1 MGGAVATEA
10 QRIYH
15 SLSEEEQQIA
25 RCIFLSLIQLNDDK
39 TATRRRA
46 TISELITTKDSEPKV
61 RNIIHQFARSGV
73 WILVTSANQQQIE
86 IVEVAHEALIQHWK
100 ELRDWINGKWD
111 LIQQKRKIEQAAQE
125 WQEHNCSCDYLL
137 SGRALQ
143 NAGEFMKQE
152 QNNPDLSISSQA
164 EKFIKLGLN
173 KRSSLV
179 LRSILV
185 LMIFPALATFFLAN
199 FFFFKFAQFA
209 LLRED
214 NDCIQNREAP
224 LLVRYMILMNQRDN
238 LENLVLCNDDLSGFD
253 LSGTTLW
260 MTNFKAAQLQGTNF
274 QDAFLV
280 EADFRGANLRDANLR
295 GAFIEGA
302 IFDNS
307 LLWKT
312 DLSTV
317 QGATEEQLSKAQL
330 CETQLPDNIELN
342 ANRDCQV
349 LRD

>member
-1 MGGAVATEA
+1 M
-10 QRIYH
+10 
-15 SLSEEEQQIA
+15 
-25 RCIFLSLIQLNDDK
+25 
-39 TATRRRA
+39 
-46 TISELITTKDSEPKV
+46 
-61 RNIIHQFARSGV
+61 
-73 WILVTSANQQQIE
+73 TSANQQQIE

-199 FFFFKFAQFA
+199 FSF
-209 LLRED
+209 
-214 NDCIQNREAP
+214 
-224 LLVRYMILMNQRDN
+224 
-238 LENLVLCNDDLSGFD
+238 S
-253 LSGTTLW
+253 SSH
-260 MTNFKAAQLQGTNF
+260 
-274 QDAFLV
+274 
-280 EADFRGANLRDANLR
+280 
-295 GAFIEGA
+295 
-302 IFDNS
+302 S
-307 LLWKT
+307 LLF
-312 DLSTV
+312 
-317 QGATEEQLSKAQL
+317 
-330 CETQLPDNIELN
+330 
-342 ANRDCQV
+342 
-349 LRD
+349 